1 MYSIW
6 NAAFGTLHG
15 RSGALINYEVREPNH
30 YIHFTLKILFT
41 ASYFIGR
48 RNVRHW
54 FQPVNTSK
62 GLPAP
67 ANNSDNRW
75 SSLDGVCEMKSLVW
89 YFVSVTFCMPVC
101 LPPPL
106 LSGGQIP
113 HKANSLVRG
122 IELKLWVLGT
132 YRRLSCLS
140 ALELYRAGGSWIY
153 RGQTLNR
160 GEFFTNNVMMRDVRD
175 IESAYVNVKFVYL

>member
-1 MYSIW
+1 
-6 NAAFGTLHG
+6 
-15 RSGALINYEVREPNH
+15 
-30 YIHFTLKILFT
+30 
-41 ASYFIGR
+41 
-48 RNVRHW
+48 
-54 FQPVNTSK
+54 
-62 GLPAP
+62 
-67 ANNSDNRW
+67 
-75 SSLDGVCEMKSLVW
+75 MKSLVR

-175 IESAYVNVKFVYL
+175 IESAYVNVKFAYL